1 MQVLYHHIY
10 EYKKGIRRLVLHTM
24 KSKYREYAEQRLKD
38 SGICY
43 WIQIVNEKTINV
55 FFGDRECVE
64 VICSFGGKFLNQYT
78 PEEDFILG
86 VLLGY
91 DPTKQ
96 CQRYMEMKDVKKT
109 CLNSLVKTCSLN

>member
-1 MQVLYHHIY
+1 MQVLSHHIY

-24 KSKYREYAEQRLKD
+24 KAQDRLRAEQRLKD

-43 WIQIVNEKTINV
+43 CIQPINEKNINV
-55 FFGDRECVE
+55 FFGDEECVE

-96 CQRYMEMKDVKKT
+96 CRRYMEYKERVS
-109 CLNSLVKTCSLN
+109 CEVLVSMA